1 MITIDDKN
9 VNDVILD
16 DKNVVKIQDATT
28 LDVIWVKNEDTSK
41 LLLYVKNEFDG

>member
-16 DKNVVKIQDATT
+16 DKNVIKIHDATT
-28 LDVIWVKNEDTSK
+28 LDVIWVKK
-41 LLLYVKNEFDG
+41 

>member
-28 LDVIWVKNEDTSK
+28 LDVKK
-41 LLLYVKNEFDG
+41 KKK

>member
-9 VNDVILD
+9 VIDILID

-28 LDVIWVKNEDTSK
+28 LDVIWVKK
-41 LLLYVKNEFDG
+41 

>member
-9 VNDVILD
+9 VNDIVLD

-28 LDVIWVKNEDTSK
+28 LDVIWVKK
-41 LLLYVKNEFDG
+41 